1 MFLICEESNQRTMA
15 RNEVRGGK
23 GTRGKGETR
32 RGAEVDG
39 VQGSNKESGH
49 KDQGR
54 RIKLAKTGAREVKIT
69 GQLERKRLE
78 ARREKNRE

>member
-54 RIKLAKTGAREVKIT
+54 RIKLAKQV
-69 GQLERKRLE
+69 QERLKLQDS
-78 ARREKNRE
+78 